1 MTKKFRNPPIK
12 YTSRDFESIRDDL
25 INHAK
30 RYYPNSFRDFNE
42 ASFGALMVDAVSYV
56 GDVLS
61 FYLDYQANESFL
73 TTANEYNNILKHGK
87 ALGFKIDAIPSSFG
101 TVTLFVRVP
110 AASSGFGV
118 DSNYVP
124 TLRRGTIFGS
134 TGGSSFLLLDDVNF
148 ADPGNQTVVA
158 RVNET
163 TGAPTEYA
171 IRAFGEVVSGVYR
184 VKNYTVGDYERFKR
198 IDLRDPRI
206 SEIISVVDSEG
217 NSYFEV
223 DHLSQNVI
231 YRPVVN
237 NGENA
242 DTVPNLLKPFVV
254 MRRFV
259 LEREL
264 GKNFIQFGYGSEENL
279 SNLGILKPDDIILK
293 RNAREYITDLSFDP
307 TKLLQSDKFGISPS
321 NTTITV
327 AYRTNDS
334 QTVNASVGSVNR
346 VTNSLFRFE
355 NSNALS
361 PGLKNTIINSLEVT
375 NDNSI
380 VGDVSYPSS
389 DELKRRIFDTFTSQ
403 NRAVTAQDY
412 KALVYMM
419 PAKFGS
425 IKRVAI
431 VQDPD
436 EFKRNLNLHVVSENA
451 DGNLVKTNG
460 VIKNNLKNWINQYR
474 MINDTVDIL
483 DAKIVNIGIN
493 FTIVAE
499 IEEDKFTV
507 LRAAENALRREFTP
521 ISEISEPISISNIY
535 RILNQITGVSDTVD
549 VTMVRKSGAIYS
561 GVDFNVE
568 DAISFDGRFLIAPE
582 DVVFEIKFL
591 DPDIKGT
598 VR

>member
-30 RYYPNSFRDFNE
+30 RYYPDSFRDFNE
-42 ASFGALMVDAVSYV
+42 ASFGAMMVDAVSYV
-56 GDVLS
+56 GDILS

-101 TVTLFVRVP
+101 TVTLFIRVP

-158 RVNET
+158 RVNEA

-171 IRAFGEVVSGVYR
+171 IRAYGEVVSGVYR

-206 SEIISVVDSEG
+206 SEIISVIDSEG

-242 DTVPNLLKPFVV
+242 DIVPNLLKPFVV

-264 GKNFIQFGYGSEENL
+264 GKNYIQFGYGSEENL
-279 SNLGILKPDDIILK
+279 SNQGILKPDDIVLK
-293 RNAREYITDLSFDP
+293 RNAREYITDMSFDP

-361 PGLKNTIINSLEVT
+361 PGLKNAIINSLEVT

-403 NRAVTAQDY
+403 NRAVTAQ
-412 KALVYMM
+412 
-419 PAKFGS
+419 
-425 IKRVAI
+425 
-431 VQDPD
+431 
-436 EFKRNLNLHVVSENA
+436 E
-451 DGNLVKTNG
+451 
-460 VIKNNLKNWINQYR
+460 
-474 MINDTVDIL
+474 
-483 DAKIVNIGIN
+483 
-493 FTIVAE
+493 
-499 IEEDKFTV
+499 
-507 LRAAENALRREFTP
+507 
-521 ISEISEPISISNIY
+521 
-535 RILNQITGVSDTVD
+535 
-549 VTMVRKSGAIYS
+549 
-561 GVDFNVE
+561 
-568 DAISFDGRFLIAPE
+568 
-582 DVVFEIKFL
+582 
-591 DPDIKGT
+591 
-598 VR
+598 